1 MGLYFQIT
9 ILKSPKSI
17 EHDLKGFLPVRHII
31 LRRLARLFL
40 SNHNVNKDWV
50 AFVLCDERAKIN
62 VEFFC
67 KNLLIKEAPLPRQ
80 RPPDIDEKVYLK
92 RRRRYS

>member
-1 MGLYFQIT
+1 MGLYCQIT

-17 EHDLKGFLPVRHII
+17 EHDLKGFLHVRHII
-31 LRRLARLFL
+31 LRRLGRLFL

-50 AFVLCDERAKIN
+50 AFVLCDDRAKMN
-62 VEFFC
+62 VFFC
-67 KNLLIKEAPLPRQ
+67 KNVLIKEDPLPTQ

-92 RRRRYS
+92 ERM